1 MNETIDTHLF
11 AEIILSEGVTL
22 MYRCEDDGD
31 FFEYYLGLNGRK
43 VAVCLSD
50 EYITE
55 QTAKEYLHLLGLSDL
70 IDRLF
75 FKKG

>member
-1 MNETIDTHLF
+1 MTGTIDTHLF

-22 MYRCEDDGD
+22 IYRCEDEGD
-31 FFEYYLGLNGRK
+31 YFEYYLGLNGRK
-43 VAVCLSD
+43 VGICLSD

-55 QTAKEYLHLLGLSDL
+55 QTAKEYLVLLGLSDL
-70 IDRLF
+70 IDRMF